1 MNKIIDQAHIV
12 HRTATRLRLRVPA
25 RKLDHAYFRDL
36 KVRLAGCPGV
46 RSVEPNPL
54 TGSVLIA
61 HDPEFYLAA
70 LGAAGLALGIQ
81 EHGGG
86 RQPGDCLAI
95 LHRAMAKRDESSD
108 PLMAVAKLIF
118 AAATGRLWSHLL
130 DLFIEWCADALIKS
144 LLQPMRAA
152 SAQVIQLPQ
161 PRRSHRQAIAAA
173 A

>member
-36 KVRLAGCPGV
+36 KARLAGCPGI
-46 RSVEPNPL
+46 RSVEANPL
-54 TGSVLIA
+54 TGSVVIA

-81 EHGGG
+81 EHVGG
-86 RQPGDCLAI
+86 RQAGDCLAI
-95 LHRAMAKRDESSD
+95 LHRAMAKRDDSSD
-108 PLMAVAKLIF
+108 PHLAMAKLIF

-144 LLQPMRAA
+144 LLQPMRA
-152 SAQVIQLPQ
+152 SAQVILLPQ
-161 PRRSHRQAIAAA
+161 PRQSHRQAIAAA